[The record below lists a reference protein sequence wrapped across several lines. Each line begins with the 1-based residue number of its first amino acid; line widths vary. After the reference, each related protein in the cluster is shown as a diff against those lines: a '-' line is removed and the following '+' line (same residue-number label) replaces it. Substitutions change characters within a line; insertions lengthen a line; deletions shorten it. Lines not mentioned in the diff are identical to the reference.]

1 MNPRLGVRL
10 LAYGRAAIGAAV
22 LVAPEAVMTRWLGEE
37 NARHGGVK
45 DLGRGLAARDI
56 GLALAALQ
64 TLDDPVIGPRVQV
77 ACALADGADALSTL
91 IERRALPRIGVVSTV
106 AVAGGAAVA
115 GLYFAHLLAHEDA
128 QRPSAPSS

>member
-22 LVAPEAVMTRWLGEE
+22 LIAPEAVMTRWLGKE

-56 GLALAALQ
+56 GLARRAA
-64 TLDDPVIGPRVQV
+64 TLDDPWSARAAGPARSPT
-77 ACALADGADALSTL
+77 APTRS
-91 IERRALPRIGVVSTV
+91 PR
-106 AVAGGAAVA
+106 
-115 GLYFAHLLAHEDA
+115 
-128 QRPSAPSS
+128 